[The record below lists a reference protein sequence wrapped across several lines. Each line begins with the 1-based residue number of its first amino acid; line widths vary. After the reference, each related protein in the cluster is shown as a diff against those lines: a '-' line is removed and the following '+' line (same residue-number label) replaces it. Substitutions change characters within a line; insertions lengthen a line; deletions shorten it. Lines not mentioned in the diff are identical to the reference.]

1 MDTDFDTHRK
11 ADVTKKPFDKT
22 GTLRARMGM
31 PSRTEERNILPARD
45 TKSPA
50 GTPTEVELGL
60 LVVNPYQPRRQM
72 DQFKLAELAD
82 SIKNNSLLQ
91 PIVVFQSNDNY
102 VIVLGHRRVRAHE
115 LLGLK
120 VIKAIVIKEPTRQ
133 QLISMVL
140 IENIQREDLNPI
152 ELAISLRGYLG
163 EKHFKTADALA
174 QSIGKSPSLVSRYLS
189 LLTLPD
195 EIIDDISIN
204 NTITDMSII
213 DALRKQELKVIPTLY
228 KWYKDERPSRAEFLE
243 RIKELSSNKTEKK
256 LFAIKRSKNKT
267 TVTMPSLTDS
277 QEEQVRAFMVSLF
290 DTPPHK

>member
-11 ADVTKKPFDKT
+11 VDVTKKPFDKT
-22 GTLRARMGM
+22 ETLRVRMGM
-31 PSRTEERNILPARD
+31 SSRIEERNILPARD
-45 TKSPA
+45 MKSPA
-50 GTPTEVELGL
+50 GSPTEVVLSL
-60 LVVNPYQPRRQM
+60 LVVNPYQPRRHM

-120 VIKAIVIKEPTRQ
+120 VIKAIIIKEPTRQ

-152 ELAISLRGYLG
+152 ELAISLRSYLD

-243 RIKELSSNKTEKK
+243 RIKELSSNKTEKT

-267 TVTMPSLTDS
+267 TVTMPNLTDS
-277 QEEQVRAFMVSLF
+277 QEEQVRAFMVSLL
-290 DTPPHK
+290 K